1 MARKSKTVI
10 LAENLI
16 ESLKNSD
23 ATKKYYVAL
32 RMEELISITYVKERY
47 LYNTIYNMVVDHS
60 KIYEYGVKVGD
71 EMSLEEYLNDVICMI
86 LKNSIMVNQY
96 TERILFLTCN
106 NKKEV
111 TEK

>member
-10 LAENLI
+10 LAENFI

-32 RMEELISITYVKERY
+32 RMEELISITYGKERY
-47 LYNTIYNMVVDHS
+47 LYNTILNMVVDHS

-71 EMSLEEYLNDVICMI
+71 EMSLEEYLNDVIGMI
-86 LKNSIMVNQY
+86 LVNSIMINSY
-96 TERILFLTCN
+96 CHRILYLTCS
-106 NKKEV
+106 KKEDA
-111 TEK
+111 E

>member
-10 LAENLI
+10 LAENFI

-32 RMEELISITYVKERY
+32 RMEELISICYNKERY
-47 LYNTIYNMVVDHS
+47 LYNTILNIVVDHG

-71 EMSLEEYLNDVICMI
+71 EITLEEYLDDVITMI
-86 LKNSIMVNQY
+86 LKNSIMVNNYIQ
-96 TERILFLTCN
+96 RILFLTCS
-106 NKKEV
+106 KKE
-111 TEK
+111 K

>member
-10 LAENLI
+10 LTENFI

-32 RMEELISITYVKERY
+32 RMEELISITYGKERY
-47 LYNTIYNMVVDHS
+47 LYNTILNMVVDHS

-71 EMSLEEYLNDVICMI
+71 EISIEEYLNDVICMI
-86 LKNSIMVNQY
+86 LKNSIMINSY
-96 TERILFLTCN
+96 AHRIIYLTCS
-106 NKKEV
+106 KKEDA
-111 TEK
+111 E